1 VTPRLLFRFIQL
13 LIGSLLAVAAVSWWL
28 GHIPPSRVAEEVIEE
43 SYFLPAPLESPSFTL
58 TSHFGEPTTS
68 KDFKGKIL
76 AVFFGYTSCPDV
88 CPLTLTRLSETF
100 RLLEEEGNRIQ
111 VIFVSVDP
119 ARDTPGQIARYLANF
134 HPSFLGL
141 TGTEE
146 EIRAVAEGFGAYFSA
161 NGSGEHYT
169 VDHTART
176 FVVDTEGRIP
186 LTFPVTASPLE
197 MATDLATLLGDTHQ

>member
-1 VTPRLLFRFIQL
+1 MTPRLLLRFIQL
-13 LIGSLLAVAAVSWWL
+13 LIGILLAVAAVSLWL
-28 GHIPPSRVAEEVIEE
+28 GYRTPSRVPEEVREG
-43 SYFLPAPLESPSFTL
+43 SYFLPAPMESPSFAL
-58 TSHFGEPTTS
+58 TTHFGEPATS
-68 KDFKGKIL
+68 GDFQGKIL

-88 CPLTLTRLSETF
+88 CPLTLSRLTDTF
-100 RLLEEEGNRIQ
+100 RLLQEEGDRIQ
-111 VIFVSVDP
+111 VLFISVDP
-119 ARDTPGQIARYLANF
+119 ARDTPEQMARYLANF

-146 EIRAVAEGFGAYFSA
+146 EIRGVADGFGAYFSA

-186 LTFPVTASPLE
+186 LTFPVTASPTE
-197 MATDLATLLGDTHQ
+197 MARDLATLLRDFR